1 MRLAPKMIVA
11 PAVAL
16 LAAGMLAG
24 CGDTEDAEDTMEPTA
39 THDEMMSEDS
49 MTEDSME
56 DDTMTEDSMDSED
69 SMEDDSMEDD
79 TMSDDEMMEES
90 ADS

>member
-1 MRLAPKMIVA
+1 MKLAPKMIVG

-24 CGDTEDAEDTMEPTA
+24 CGDTEDADDTMEPTA
-39 THDEMMSEDS
+39 SHSEMMSEDS
-49 MTEDSME
+49 ME
-56 DDTMTEDSMDSED
+56 ED

-79 TMSDDEMMEES
+79 SMEDDEMMEES
-90 ADS
+90 SDS

>member
-1 MRLAPKMIVA
+1 MKLAPKMIVG

-24 CGDTEDAEDTMEPTA
+24 CGDTEDADDTMEPTA
-39 THDEMMSEDS
+39 THSEMM
-49 MTEDSME
+49 
-56 DDTMTEDSMDSED
+56 SED

-79 TMSDDEMMEES
+79 EMMEES
-90 ADS
+90 SDS